1 MSNKKLR
8 INDPNFPFS
17 FSTDQ
22 ISDGKIQF
30 FVPFDI
36 ESCEIVHF
44 TILYGFY
51 CSLCT
56 NPKNKK
62 HTICNLSSNI
72 YANNSKYRKK
82 KFDLSERVQ
91 KHICYVQKSNKH
103 IR

>member
-8 INDPNFPFS
+8 INDSNFPFS

-30 FVPFDI
+30 FVSFDM

-44 TILYGFY
+44 TILCGFY

-72 YANNSKYRKK
+72 FANNSKYRKK

-91 KHICYVQKSNKH
+91 KHIYCVQKIK
-103 IR
+103 

>member
-8 INDPNFPFS
+8 INDSIFPFS
-17 FSTDQ
+17 FSINQ

-30 FVPFDI
+30 FVSFYI

-56 NPKNKK
+56 NP
-62 HTICNLSSNI
+62 
-72 YANNSKYRKK
+72 
-82 KFDLSERVQ
+82 Q
-91 KHICYVQKSNKH
+91 KQKAHNM
-103 IR
+103 